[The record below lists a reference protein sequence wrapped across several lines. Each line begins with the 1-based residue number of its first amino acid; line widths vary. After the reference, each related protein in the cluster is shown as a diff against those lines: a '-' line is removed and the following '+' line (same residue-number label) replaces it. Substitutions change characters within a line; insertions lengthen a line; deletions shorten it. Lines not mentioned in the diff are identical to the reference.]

1 MVSRVDERLD
11 QPQAATAAAD
21 VGRLSEV
28 LLESVAALAGAGEVE
43 AACRLAARA
52 WVILGASDPALA
64 RRFDALLH
72 RLTPKLA
79 W

>member
-1 MVSRVDERLD
+1 MKRIDESLG
-11 QPQAATAAAD
+11 PSPAAKPAAD
-21 VGRLSEV
+21 LGRLSEV
-28 LLESVAALAGAGEVE
+28 LLEAVAALARAGEVE
-43 AACRLAARA
+43 TACRLAARA
-52 WVILGASDPALA
+52 WIILEPSDPRLA